1 MYRYLGWESVGRV
14 PVGTDED
21 RLRPGGE
28 QAHALGTEAAVSSAL
43 ILARQPIFDRRLE
56 VIGYELLFRP
66 RASEPAWQDPANGD
80 LMSAQLM
87 LSAVDLGPERLVGD
101 KRLFVN
107 GSRGVITGEVPIVF
121 PPERTVVELLE
132 TVEVDN
138 EVLAGVRRLVKQG
151 FTVALDDFRWFEG
164 AEALFE
170 LASIVKLDLLEL
182 REDELEPL
190 LEHSHELGLTVVAE
204 KVEEWEML
212 RWCEEL
218 GFDYFQGYL
227 LSRPQIVEGKSLEPA
242 RLSSIRLA
250 SELWDPD
257 ANVRTIEQI
266 IRTDPALGY
275 RVLKVASVGTA
286 HGLRRTV
293 RSLTDAVVL
302 VGWRRLQAW
311 VTVMLFADPGQTP
324 EETISTV
331 LVRARLCELLA
342 RQVDPVLGDAAF
354 ATGMLSGLDLLLGV
368 PGDEVLSELPVAADV
383 RAAIL
388 RWEGRLGSL
397 LAEATFL
404 QMGEASMRLDDD
416 VEGNDPLADPSVR
429 QSAYL
434 EAVAWGDAMARSL
447 RAGDE
452 REVKLG

>member
-1 MYRYLGWESVGRV
+1 M
-14 PVGTDED
+14 
-21 RLRPGGE
+21 
-28 QAHALGTEAAVSSAL
+28 SSEL

-56 VIGYELLFRP
+56 VVGYELLFRP
-66 RASEPAWQDPANGD
+66 RTVSSVWRNPAQGD
-80 LMSAQLM
+80 LMSAQVM
-87 LSAVDLGPERLVGD
+87 LSAIDLGPERLVGD

-121 PPERTVVELLE
+121 PPEQTVVELLE
-132 TVEVDN
+132 SVEVDDQ
-138 EVLAGVRRLVKQG
+138 VLAGVRRLVNQG
-151 FTVALDDFRWFEG
+151 YVVALDDFRWFDG

-182 REDELEPL
+182 GDDELASL
-190 LEHSHELGLTVVAE
+190 VEHAHAMGLTVVAE
-204 KVEEWEML
+204 KVEQWEQL
-212 RWCEEL
+212 RRCEEL

-227 LSRPQIVEGKSLEPA
+227 LSRPQIVEGRSLEPS
-242 RLSSIRLA
+242 RLSSLRLA

-257 ANVRTIEQI
+257 ADVRTIEQVV
-266 IRTDPALGY
+266 RTDPALGY

-293 RSLTDAVVL
+293 RSLTEALVL

-311 VTVMLFADPGQTP
+311 VTVMLLADPGQAP

-342 RQVDPVLGDAAF
+342 RRVDPELGDAAF

-368 PGDEVLSELPVAADV
+368 PGDEVLAELPVAPDV
-383 RAAIL
+383 RSAIL

-404 QMGEASMRLDDD
+404 QMGEASMRLADEFD
-416 VEGNDPLADPSVR
+416 GNDPLVDPSIR
-429 QSAYL
+429 QTAYL
-434 EAVAWGDAMARSL
+434 EAVSWGDAMARSL
-447 RAGDE
+447 STGDDAD
-452 REVKLG
+452 VKLG

>member
-1 MYRYLGWESVGRV
+1 M
-14 PVGTDED
+14 
-21 RLRPGGE
+21 
-28 QAHALGTEAAVSSAL
+28 SSEL

-56 VIGYELLFRP
+56 VVGYELLFRP
-66 RASEPAWQDPANGD
+66 RAVEPAWHDPAQGD

-121 PPERTVVELLE
+121 PPEQTVVELLE
-132 TVEVDN
+132 TVEVDDQ
-138 EVLAGVRRLVKQG
+138 VLAGVRRLVNQG
-151 FTVALDDFRWFEG
+151 YVVALDDFRWFDG

-182 REDELEPL
+182 GDDELAPL
-190 LEHSHELGLTVVAE
+190 LEHSHAMGLTVVAE
-204 KVEEWEML
+204 KVEQWDQL
-212 RWCEEL
+212 RRCEEL

-227 LSRPQIVEGKSLEPA
+227 LSRPQIVEGRSLEPS
-242 RLSSIRLA
+242 RLSSLRLA
-250 SELWDPD
+250 SELWNPD
-257 ANVRTIEQI
+257 ADIRTIEQI
-266 IRTDPALGY
+266 VRTDPALGF

-293 RSLTDAVVL
+293 RSLTEALVL

-311 VTVMLFADPGQTP
+311 VTVMLLADPGQTP
-324 EETISTV
+324 EETVSTV

-342 RQVDPVLGDAAF
+342 RRVDPELGDAAF

-368 PGDEVLSELPVAADV
+368 PGDEVLAELPVAPDV

-404 QMGEASMRLDDD
+404 QMGEASMRLADEFD
-416 VEGNDPLADPSVR
+416 GSDPLVDPSVR
-429 QSAYL
+429 QTAYL
-434 EAVAWGDAMARSL
+434 EAVSWGDAMAHSL
-447 RAGDE
+447 SAGDDAD
-452 REVKLG
+452 VKLG